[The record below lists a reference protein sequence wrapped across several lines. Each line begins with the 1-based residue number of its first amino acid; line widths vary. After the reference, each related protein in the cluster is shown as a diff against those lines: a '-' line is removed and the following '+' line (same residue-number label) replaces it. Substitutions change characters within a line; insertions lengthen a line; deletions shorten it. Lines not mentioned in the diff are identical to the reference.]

1 MKRIAAL
8 AVVISVA
15 MLSPVGAFERS
26 TGEIY
31 SFNVTSCGQYAQDR
45 KLPVGMGMHATDKFY
60 IAGWLTALNV
70 FVSGVHLKGDSRID
84 DVLLWLDR
92 YCLDHPF
99 ERLQDG
105 LIVLSHSLAPS
116 LPIIPQPRT
125 ETR

>member
-8 AVVISVA
+8 TVVIIVA

-31 SFNVTSCGQYAQDR
+31 FFNVTSCGQYAQDR
-45 KLPVGMGMHATDKFY
+45 KLPVGVGMHATDKFY
-60 IAGWLTALNV
+60 VAGWLSALSV
-70 FVSGVHLKGDSRID
+70 FVSGVHLKGDSGID

-99 ERLQDG
+99 ETMQSG
-105 LIVLSHSLAPS
+105 LIALSHSLAPS
-116 LPIIPQPRT
+116 LPVPHPRPDA
-125 ETR
+125 R